1 MKTIH
6 FDFIKN
12 ARFTILLSL
21 ALLLAGAFSMIV
33 KGGLELGIDFA
44 GGQNL
49 RVKVENSIPMDAQK
63 LRALFAGTDI
73 NPGITDIGE
82 KDEQEF
88 FVYFGSE
95 ANASE
100 KVKAVFNEKI
110 AKYEILSESF
120 VGPKIGQEFR
130 KIAIQ
135 ATILIL
141 ILILV
146 YIGFRFELKF
156 GIAAILAL
164 LHDVLISIGF
174 ISLLGYKFDIPLL
187 AAIMTIIGYSLN
199 DTIVIFD
206 RIREES
212 KNLHLDRH
220 EYLLVVNKSISK
232 SLNRTFLTSF
242 TTLIALGALIVF
254 GGVELEPM
262 SIILF
267 LGVIVGTY
275 SSNFIASPILVLWEK
290 LFYKPKKKKA

>member
-88 FVYFGSE
+88 FVYFGRE

-174 ISLLGYKFDIPLL
+174 K
-187 AAIMTIIGYSLN
+187 IGRAH
-199 DTIVIFD
+199 V
-206 RIREES
+206 
-212 KNLHLDRH
+212 
-220 EYLLVVNKSISK
+220 
-232 SLNRTFLTSF
+232 
-242 TTLIALGALIVF
+242 
-254 GGVELEPM
+254 
-262 SIILF
+262 
-267 LGVIVGTY
+267 
-275 SSNFIASPILVLWEK
+275 
-290 LFYKPKKKKA
+290 